1 MLIEQYAPEELVVTS
16 LQTIVPLPELL
27 VVTEQLEEVE
37 VDVDVVVPPEDELED
52 ELEDVTVQ
60 LLLVD
65 EEEEE
70 EDDVDGQLLSETL
83 SIEHI
88 TSDPPE
94 PVLGRSSQT
103 LFIFPV
109 PILT

>member
-1 MLIEQYAPEELVVTS
+1 MSEQKAPDELVVTS
-16 LQTIVPLPELL
+16 LQTIVPVPELL
-27 VVTEQLEEVE
+27 VVTEQLE
-37 VDVDVVVPPEDELED
+37 VDVDVVVPPED

-65 EEEEE
+65 EED

-94 PVLGRSSQT
+94 PVLGRSSHA
-103 LFIFPV
+103 LFIFPA